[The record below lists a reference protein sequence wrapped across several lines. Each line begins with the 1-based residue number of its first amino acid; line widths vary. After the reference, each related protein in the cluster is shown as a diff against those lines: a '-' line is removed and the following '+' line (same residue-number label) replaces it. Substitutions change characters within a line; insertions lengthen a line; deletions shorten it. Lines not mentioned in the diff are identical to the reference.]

1 MPNEIPTNLGEPGYS
16 RLMPKKEPTTGELR
30 RLQHERATDEHEAI
44 DSSVT
49 EDEAHQH
56 ERRAQKA
63 AYLERK
69 LAERERAER
78 RARGE
83 DSEDED

>member
-1 MPNEIPTNLGEPGYS
+1 
-16 RLMPKKEPTTGELR
+16 
-30 RLQHERATDEHEAI
+30 
-44 DSSVT
+44 VT

-56 ERRAQKA
+56 ERRADKS

-69 LAERERAER
+69 LAEREASER

-83 DSEDED
+83 DEDTD